1 MRYAAFLRAVNVG
14 GRVVKMDELKK
25 LFQLPGISN
34 ISSYIQS
41 GNLIFD
47 TQATAAAK
55 LEQQIEAALLKALQY
70 EVKVFLLSQP
80 QLNLIIAAVPYTKL
94 SETQQLYV
102 SLLDHAPDAE
112 LIPGLQALCSKGE
125 AFTCV
130 DKCIYLCVEKGTYGN
145 TQFSNTFFEK
155 KLKVKATTRNWNT
168 LLNMQKLLQN

>member
-47 TQATAAAK
+47 AK
-55 LEQQIEAALLKALQY
+55 ETDVTKLQIKIEKSLFIALQY
-70 EVKVFLLSQP
+70 EVKVFLVTLP
-80 QLNLIIAAVPYTKL
+80 RLDLIIKQVPYNGL

-102 SLLDHAPDAE
+102 TFLNEVPDAKLMQPLNALQTATE
-112 LIPGLQALCSKGE
+112 L
-125 AFTCV
+125 FTLV
-130 DKCIYLCVEKGTYGN
+130 DTQLYLCVEKGTYGN
-145 TQFSNTFFEK
+145 SQFSNTFFEK

-168 LLNMQKLLQN
+168 MLKMQQLLQT